1 MTLYTFSC
9 TTMKENA
16 TAVVDGG
23 ATIANDTR
31 IHARTVTHDT
41 KLCPHFATY
50 LLRNGLLPRLH

>member
-1 MTLYTFSC
+1 
-9 TTMKENA
+9 MKENA

-41 KLCPHFATY
+41 KLCPHFAAY